1 MASNYLD
8 KNGLSRVK
16 SKIAAM
22 IAARVITWS
31 EIQGKP
37 STFAPSSHTHDV
49 ATTAA
54 NGFMSS
60 SDKSKLNGIAA
71 NANNY
76 TLPTAGQNK
85 LGGVKTTSAVASTS
99 GYTACPIIGGV
110 VYYKDT
116 NTTYSLASFGITA
129 TAAELNKLD
138 GAIVTVQEINYL
150 DGVTANIQTQL
161 NNKAAASHTHNYAG
175 SASAGGA
182 ANSVK
187 TSIVIKLNGG
197 STEGT
202 NMFTFNGGKAKTVN
216 ITPSSI
222 GAAASSHS
230 HSAATQS
237 ASGFMA
243 ATDKKKLDGIATGAN
258 KYTHPSSHPAS
269 MIQVTVGTSN
279 VALSDV
285 LACAVFPI
293 SQTDEYVEF
302 GDITEWVNAGKPKL

>member
-8 KNGLSRVK
+8 KNGLSYLK

-22 IAARVITWS
+22 IAARVIDWS

-37 STFAPSSHTHDV
+37 NTFAPSSHVHDV

-60 SDKSKLNGIAA
+60 DDKTKLNGIAA

-76 TLPTAGQNK
+76 TLPTAGQDK
-85 LGGVKTTSAVASTS
+85 LGGVKTSSSVTNAS

-116 NTTYSLASFGITA
+116 NTTYTLTSFGITA

-138 GAIVTVQEINYL
+138 GATVTVQEINYL
-150 DGVTANIQTQL
+150 DGVTSNIQSQL
-161 NNKAAASHTHNYAG
+161 N
-175 SASAGGA
+175 
-182 ANSVK
+182 
-187 TSIVIKLNGG
+187 
-197 STEGT
+197 
-202 NMFTFNGGKAKTVN
+202 GKA
-216 ITPSSI
+216 S
-222 GAAASSHS
+222 SSHG

-237 ASGFMA
+237 AAGYMSSS
-243 ATDKKKLDGIATGAN
+243 DKIKLDGIAAGAN
-258 KYTHPSSHPAS
+258 KYTHPSNHPAS
-269 MIQVTVGTSN
+269 MIQITVGSST

-285 LACAVFPI
+285 IACAIFPI

-302 GDITEWVNAGKPKL
+302 GDINEWVNAGKPKL

>member
-37 STFAPSSHTHDV
+37 STFAPSSHVHDV

-85 LGGVKTTSAVASTS
+85 LGGVKTTSSVTSDS

-138 GAIVTVQEINYL
+138 GATVTVQEINYL
-150 DGVTANIQTQL
+150 DGVTSNIQTQL
-161 NNKAAASHTHNYAG
+161 N
-175 SASAGGA
+175 
-182 ANSVK
+182 
-187 TSIVIKLNGG
+187 
-197 STEGT
+197 
-202 NMFTFNGGKAKTVN
+202 GK
-216 ITPSSI
+216 
-222 GAAASSHS
+222 AASSHS